1 MLSLV
6 RVESVTLR
14 QTCSDTDLLQNQVYI
29 TEYIVRLDRI
39 CLFKID
45 IAINRVI
52 LILTTT
58 KTPKNLGMSLICD
71 VLCLKIPFL
80 MTSI

>member
-14 QTCSDTDLLQNQVYI
+14 QTCSDTDLLQNQGYI
-29 TEYIVRLDRI
+29 TEYKVRLDRI

-52 LILTTT
+52 FLPQQKHR
-58 KTPKNLGMSLICD
+58 KTWECH
-71 VLCLKIPFL
+71 
-80 MTSI
+80 